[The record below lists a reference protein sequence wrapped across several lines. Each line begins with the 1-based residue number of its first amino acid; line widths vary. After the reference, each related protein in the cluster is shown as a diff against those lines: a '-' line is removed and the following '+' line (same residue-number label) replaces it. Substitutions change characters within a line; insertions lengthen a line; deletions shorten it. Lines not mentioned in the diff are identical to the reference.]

1 MTKEKAKLLR
11 SIIEQAM
18 ISIEDET
25 ALNVI
30 ELFPN
35 WKSNVSYSIGDRIQ
49 YNNKLYKVNQSHTSQ
64 ADWLP
69 DKTSALYSEIAKPGE
84 ILPWKQ
90 PEGAHDAYQ
99 MGDKVYYPDT
109 TGSIW
114 ISLVDNNVW
123 EPGVYGW
130 QQE

>member
-25 ALNVI
+25 ALDAI
-30 ELFPN
+30 ELFSN
-35 WKSNVSYSIGDRIQ
+35 WKPNVSYSIGDRIQ
-49 YNNKLYKVNQSHTSQ
+49 YNNKLYKVNQPHTSQ

-69 DKTSALYSEIAKPGE
+69 DETSALYSEIAKPGK